1 MQQLRTQGEVFAWD
15 GQEGDI
21 CADMGGQERGE
32 PGCGNGTGRG
42 IEVYIALAQRM
53 GIGPQDSLPVTRV
66 KGR

>member
-1 MQQLRTQGEVFAWD
+1 
-15 GQEGDI
+15 
-21 CADMGGQERGE
+21 MGGQERGE